1 MTELSFKERVNKI
14 QTELNAPKNL
24 YNSFGKY
31 SYRSAEGILEGV
43 KPLLEKYK
51 VILIIS
57 DDIEVVGD
65 TGEYRYYIVSE
76 ATLHDTLSDEK
87 ISCSARAR
95 EELTKKGMDTAQIT
109 GSTSSYARKY
119 ALNGL
124 LCIDDNQDP
133 DATNDHG
140 KSVTPEPKKPP
151 TGDLKKILSE
161 IDKVAR
167 GLAKTKEKEM
177 TEAIVKEI
185 HTLDYHTITD
195 TSVASKLLE
204 ILQKI

>member
-1 MTELSFKERVNKI
+1 MAELSFKERVNKI
-14 QTELNAPKNL
+14 QTELNAPKDL

-31 SYRSAEGILEGV
+31 SYRSAEGILEAV

-51 VILIIS
+51 VILTIS
-57 DDIEVVGD
+57 DDTEAVGD
-65 TGEYRYYIVSE
+65 VGELRYYIIAE
-76 ATLHDTLSDEK
+76 ATLQDTLSDET
-87 ISCSARAR
+87 ISCTARAR

-124 LCIDDNQDP
+124 LCIDDSRDP

-140 KSVTPEPKKPP
+140 KASTLEPKKAP
-151 TGDLKKILSE
+151 TGDLKKTLGE
-161 IDKVAR
+161 IDKLAR
-167 GLAKTKEKEM
+167 ELVKTKQKEM
-177 TEAIVKEI
+177 TEAIVSEI

-195 TSVASKLLE
+195 TNIASKLLE
-204 ILQKI
+204 KLKKL